1 MLAGEFQPVAMR
13 ARPDLVYQQQTY
25 QGQAWWIVKDP
36 VSLKYFR
43 IRPEAYTA
51 LRMLDGVT
59 SLHQLKTELERAF
72 PKIKVEYK
80 DLYSMLGMLHRYG
93 LVLAQAS
100 GQGQQLYQ
108 RRGEQRR
115 RQVLGQLSSVLFVR
129 LPGVDPE
136 RFLNWLY
143 PKARWFYS
151 RWCVAACAALV
162 VSSWLLVILHFH
174 EFYARLPSFH
184 EFFRAGNI
192 VWMMLALGC
201 AKILH
206 EIGHGLTCKHYGGE
220 CHQIGLMFLVF
231 TPCLYCDTS
240 DAWVLPNKWHRAAI
254 GAAGMYVEVVLAA
267 LCTFLWWNS
276 EPGLLHYLA
285 LNTMFICSVSTVIFN
300 SNPLL
305 RYDGY
310 YILSDVLEIPNLGQK
325 SRMALVGLLRNWCL
339 GLPWQKEFAL
349 PPRQRL
355 TFAMYAV
362 ASVCYRWFI
371 LVVILLFLSKF
382 LEPYGL
388 QAIAHVMIAMSLV
401 GLIVVPA
408 VRAVQFLR
416 VPGRMQQV
424 KKYRLLMTMA
434 VVAAVTLAVVYL
446 PLPHRVM
453 TSAVI
458 QAGDAER
465 VYVNVPGVLTE
476 LHVQEGQQV
485 EAGQR
490 LAVLQNPEIAY
501 QITHLTGQGQRS
513 ERQLQNLRRQQGTD
527 ADAAQQIPHV
537 AEASIHIQ
545 QRLDQLQQDQRRLEL
560 VARQSGVIMPPPHV
574 PSTSGETG
582 SLPAWSG
589 TPLEEW
595 NLGSWLETGTFFCL
609 VGDPLR
615 LEAVL
620 VIDQSQIVFIAEGQQ
635 VEIKL
640 DEYPGEVWSGR
651 IGEIAEVD
659 LKVIPRQLAAEA
671 GGELAGAADDTGAA
685 RPASTSYQARV
696 SLDNADQRLLP
707 GFRGR
712 AKIRVGSRTLGQ
724 AIWRYLSQTFRL
736 G

>member
-1 MLAGEFQPVAMR
+1 MRSGEHQAIAMR

-36 VSLKYFR
+36 ISLKYFR
-43 IRPEAYTA
+43 IRPEAYTS
-51 LRMLDGVT
+51 LRMLDGGT
-59 SLHQLKTELERAF
+59 SLDQIKTELERAF
-72 PKIKVEYK
+72 PKIKVEYA

-100 GQGQQLYQ
+100 GQGEQLYQ

-115 RQVLGQLSSVLFVR
+115 RQLLGQLSSILFLR

-136 RFLNWLY
+136 RFLSWLY
-143 PKARWFYS
+143 PKVRWFYS
-151 RWCVAACAALV
+151 RWCVALCATLV
-162 VSSWLLVILHFH
+162 LSSWLLVILHFH
-174 EFYARLPSFH
+174 EFYAKLPGFH

-206 EIGHGLTCKHYGGE
+206 EIGHGMTCKHYGGE

-240 DAWVLPNKWHRAAI
+240 DAWILPNKWHRAAI

-267 LCTFLWWNS
+267 VFTFVWWNS

-325 SRMALVGLLRNWCL
+325 SRMALVGLLRKWCL
-339 GLPWQKEFAL
+339 GMPWQKELAV
-349 PPRQRL
+349 PPRQRV
-355 TFAMYAV
+355 TFATYAV
-362 ASVCYRWFI
+362 ASFCYRWFI

-382 LEPYGL
+382 LKPYGL
-388 QAIAHVMIAMSLV
+388 QALAHLLIATSLV
-401 GLIVVPA
+401 GLIVVPTW
-408 VRAVQFLR
+408 RAVQFLL

-424 KKYRLLMTMA
+424 KKSRLLTTMA
-434 VVAAVTLAVVYL
+434 VVAALTLAVVYL

-453 TSAVI
+453 TSAVVE
-458 QAGDAER
+458 AGDAER
-465 VYVNVPGVLTE
+465 VYVNVPGVLTG
-476 LHVQEGQQV
+476 LHVEQGQRV

-490 LAVLQNPEIAY
+490 LAVLQNPEVDY
-501 QITHLTGQGQRS
+501 QITRLTGQLQRS

-527 ADAAQQIPHV
+527 ADAAQQIPHT
-537 AEASIHIQ
+537 AESLVHIQ
-545 QRLDQLQQDQRRLEL
+545 QRLDQLRQDQRRLEL
-560 VARQSGVIMPPPHV
+560 VAQQSGVVMSPHA
-574 PSTSGETG
+574 PSTSREGG
-582 SLPAWSG
+582 SLPMWSG
-589 TPLEEW
+589 TPLDDW
-595 NLGSWLETGTFFCL
+595 NLGSWLETGTLFCV
-609 VGDPLR
+609 VGDPR
-615 LEAVL
+615 QLEAVL
-620 VIDQSQIVFIAEGQQ
+620 VIDQMQIDFIGEGQL
-635 VEIKL
+635 VEIML
-640 DEYPGEVWSGR
+640 DEYPGEVWSSR
-651 IGEIAEVD
+651 IDEIAEVD
-659 LKVIPRQLAAEA
+659 LQRIPRELSVEA
-671 GGELAGAADDTGAA
+671 GGELAGSADDSGEA

-712 AKIRVGSRTLGQ
+712 AKIRIGSRTLGK
-724 AIWRYLSQTFRL
+724 AIWRYLAQTFRL